1 METNASAIA
10 AGGSRVLLDAVDLF
24 GLASRNPP
32 DGSRPEDP
40 RPSELNTLNSSG
52 MFQLVSPDKMSVQY
66 VGGQQHGH
74 DVGAVQSDLPAPT
87 RTLAY
92 YFEMVVKNSG
102 DKGQVS
108 IGYTCSNYNLRRQ
121 PGWEANSC
129 GYHGDDGY
137 IYRGHGKG
145 EPFGPT
151 YTTGDT
157 VGAGINYATQEFFF
171 TKNGEIIGT
180 IEKDIKGPLYPTVA
194 VHSPNEEVTVNFG
207 KESFCYDIER
217 YKSEERLKQQNA
229 IEKLS
234 LPPNVSHWIIRS
246 YLLHYGYQD
255 TLKSLDIESEIPSPP
270 TSSVDQGD
278 AYALN
283 QRKILRQLI
292 RKGQI
297 DLAFQNLRDWY
308 PQVLQADT
316 STICFLLHSQRFI
329 EFIKEDRL
337 LDAVSYARAE
347 LQKFLKIKPFE
358 GMLENH
364 CYMDRNLLKCSE
376 LTTLWRAERS
386 NKEAQVLKN
395 RCVRCL
401 GYRKTENAIALLAYE
416 DPSKSCVG
424 YLLKEAQLEFVA
436 DAVNAAILSTNPN
449 LSNSENCMYS
459 SLEKFLR
466 QATACCLERRTLND
480 NQGEA
485 FDLHKEQLRWGW
497 GSPDV

>member
-1 METNASAIA
+1 M
-10 AGGSRVLLDAVDLF
+10 LLDAVNLF

-145 EPFGPT
+145 ERFGPT

-217 YKSEERLKQQNA
+217 YKSEERLKQQNV

-270 TSSVDQGD
+270 ASSVDQGD

-292 RKGQI
+292 MKGQI
-297 DLAFQNLRDWY
+297 DLAFRNLGEWY
-308 PQVLQADT
+308 PQVLQGDT

-358 GMLENH
+358 GMLEN
-364 CYMDRNLLKCSE
+364 
-376 LTTLWRAERS
+376 
-386 NKEAQVLKN
+386 
-395 RCVRCL
+395 
-401 GYRKTENAIALLAYE
+401 AIALLAYE

-436 DAVNAAILSTNPN
+436 DAVNVAILSTNPN